1 MSDRRD
7 IARIEPL
14 VSTTGSAF
22 EELISRLDDGNEYPG
37 FFLDYDK
44 EEGTFTLYEEG
55 YGSE

>member
-22 EELISRLDDGNEYPG
+22 EELIARLDDGNEYPG

-44 EEGTFTLYEEG
+44 DDGTFTLYEEG

>member
-22 EELISRLDDGNEYPG
+22 EELIARLDDGNEYPG
-37 FFLDYDK
+37 FFLD
-44 EEGTFTLYEEG
+44 
-55 YGSE
+55 